1 MTRAI
6 LFTITLGAAA
16 CCGVPKEYVRQQIRA
31 EFDNTVSVATHVKLK
46 CGDQAST
53 DEDCKQAN
61 DKLTRTCQS
70 LDELS
75 KQADAKGF
83 DCATWTVRQ

>member
-6 LFTITLGAAA
+6 LFAVTLGAAA
-16 CCGVPKEYVRQQIRA
+16 CCGVQKEYVRQQTRT
-31 EFDNTVSVATHVKLK
+31 EFDNTVSVAAHVKVK

-53 DEDCKQAN
+53 DQDCKQVN
-61 DKLTRTCQS
+61 DKLAQTCRS

-75 KQADAKGF
+75 KRADAKGF

>member
-6 LFTITLGAAA
+6 LFIILGAAA
-16 CCGVPKEYVRQQIRA
+16 CGVSKEYVRQQTRA
-31 EFDNTVSVATHVKLK
+31 EFDNTVSAATHVKLK
-46 CGDQAST
+46 CGGQAGT
-53 DEDCKQAN
+53 DEDCRQAS
-61 DKLTRTCQS
+61 DKLTQTCQS

-83 DCATWTVRQ
+83 DCAAWTVRQ